1 MLVGNHEMGR
11 NDLEI
16 SSAHLFALIPNVAV
30 IDIPYMYNEQNNTS
44 IMFLPYV
51 LENNRKPLGRT
62 PIEVELSKW
71 FSKAFDDVTD
81 GKLSPL
87 REREFIKLCKSL

>member
-1 MLVGNHEMGR
+1 MVVKR
-11 NDLEI
+11 NNDISDTLKQEINRIESTYSDLAKNRSDYQWLSLCHRYRI
-16 SSAHLFALIPNVAV
+16 FV
-30 IDIPYMYNEQNNTS
+30 I
-44 IMFLPYV
+44 
-51 LENNRKPLGRT
+51 ENNRKPSGRN

-71 FSKAFDDVTD
+71 FSKALDDVTD